1 MLWRALGNIENG
13 VYVDIGAHHPVID
26 SISKAFYDHGWR
38 GVNIEPGS
46 SQAALLRAE
55 RPRDITIEAMV
66 AERPGIFRFYETP
79 GGGLSTGRKD
89 IAEEHR
95 KNLDCAITETFVT
108 AITLDDALSIA
119 PGEDIHWLK
128 IDAEGFE
135 RNVLLSWRTS
145 PRRPWIL
152 VIEATH
158 PKTNFAT
165 HHEWEDLVLRKDYK
179 LVYQD
184 GLNRYYLDE
193 RHGELASHF
202 ELPPNV
208 FDDFQLEE
216 GISSLF
222 TRSIRE
228 RFSREWINES
238 ARIVEL
244 ESQLATAREER
255 QSTERVAAAEKIFL
269 QRLAEYQRELADT
282 EDRIRER
289 HLGQID
295 ALQAEARSY
304 LERLIGRERELGSEL
319 QMISCQLTETKNE
332 IQRREEAVRHELTL
346 AIGELTKSLETAR
359 AENQSNVER
368 LVVQLAERLPQID
381 VLAGRIAETKYQVAN
396 LTSQIDERQG
406 EIGEIFRQLSES
418 QSRVNVLTHQSEE
431 IRSEVGGLTQREF
444 EDRFEVRGLTQQ
456 VAEGRSQVAHLT
468 KQVADGQSQAGS
480 LVQQVAENQS
490 KVGELTERV
499 AETRFQLQDFA
510 RQVADDRLHLKRLL
524 EVNKRSLVRRLPWPL
539 RLWGQQNNSL
549 ETALRAFSG
558 SVAAPFG
565 TLAADDLESKEKI
578 MTLQEL
584 LALPN
589 EDFLRSVFVFILG
602 REPDESGLNNYR
614 RQLGRGVSKKAIVA
628 EIAESKEARARYSHL
643 DLAQLSDNDFVD
655 AIYSRVL
662 GRSPDPEGKR
672 HHLDRLRKN
681 ADRRRIIVSLGN
693 SEEALRRDPAGAS
706 FRRDLNMLLRRERR
720 RPRWLNWGQREG
732 VHQVAAMR
740 NDFSNGI
747 VKISEP
753 PAGQNSAL
761 GATIEALS
769 KAQREEMASM
779 REQIGALRAAVD
791 ELSKL
796 QGAALA
802 DGAALSLKEI
812 SETATATRDYVRL
825 LIAAVEGMANAKGLT
840 TAKR

>member
-1 MLWRALGNIENG
+1 MGITSYAQNFEDVMLWRALGNIENG

-38 GVNIEPGS
+38 GVNVEPGS

-66 AERPGIFRFYETP
+66 AERSGILPFYETP

-119 PGEDIHWLK
+119 PGEEIHWLK
-128 IDAEGFE
+128 IDVEGFE

-158 PKTNFAT
+158 PKTNIAT
-165 HHEWEDLVLRKDYK
+165 HHEWEDLVLGKGYK

-193 RHGELASHF
+193 RHAELVSHF

-208 FDDFQLEE
+208 YDDFQLEE

-222 TRSIRE
+222 ARSIRE

-238 ARIVEL
+238 ARIADL

-255 QSTERVAAAEKIFL
+255 QSTERVASSEKIFL
-269 QRLAEYQRELADT
+269 ERLAEYQRELADT
-282 EDRIRER
+282 QDRIRER

-319 QMISCQLTETKNE
+319 QVVTCQLTETKNE

-346 AIGELTKSLETAR
+346 AIGELTRS
-359 AENQSNVER
+359 VEATR
-368 LVVQLAERLPQID
+368 
-381 VLAGRIAETKYQVAN
+381 
-396 LTSQIDERQG
+396 
-406 EIGEIFRQLSES
+406 
-418 QSRVNVLTHQSEE
+418 
-431 IRSEVGGLTQREF
+431 
-444 EDRFEVRGLTQQ
+444 
-456 VAEGRSQVAHLT
+456 
-468 KQVADGQSQAGS
+468 
-480 LVQQVAENQS
+480 AENQS
-490 KVGELTERV
+490 KVSELAERA
-499 AETRFQLQDFA
+499 AETRFQLQNFA
-510 RQVADDRLHLKRLL
+510 LQAADDRLHLERLI
-524 EVNKRSLVRRLPWPL
+524 EDNKRSLSRRLPWPL

-549 ETALRAFSG
+549 ETNLRAFSR
-558 SVAAPFG
+558 
-565 TLAADDLESKEKI
+565 SKETI

-584 LALPN
+584 LALPD
-589 EDFLRSVFVFILG
+589 EDFLRSVYVLILG

-614 RQLGRGVSKKAIVA
+614 RQLERGVSKKAIVA
-628 EIAESKEARARYSHL
+628 EVAESKEGRARYSHL

-681 ADRRRIIVSLGN
+681 ADRQRIIVSLEN
-693 SEEALRRDPAGAS
+693 SEEALRRDPAAAS
-706 FRRDLNMLLRRERR
+706 FRRDLNMLLRRESR
-720 RPRWLNWGQREG
+720 RPRWLNRRQQEE

-740 NDFSNGI
+740 SDFSNGAA
-747 VKISEP
+747 KISEP
-753 PAGQNSAL
+753 PAGQTRAL

-769 KAQREEMASM
+769 KAQKEELASM

-791 ELSKL
+791 ELSSL

-802 DGAALSLKEI
+802 DGAALR
-812 SETATATRDYVRL
+812 ETATATRDYVRL